1 MGRLITDLMTIVS
14 DVIFVRNKYTGVIN
28 QIEKYPN
35 VVEIRN
41 EDNE

>member
-1 MGRLITDLMTIVS
+1 MGRLRIDLIPIVS
-14 DVIFVRNKYTGVIN
+14 DVIFVRNKHTGVIN